1 MSPYNGSKVKEKD
14 VLSQIYLFR
23 ELTPSEMDIL
33 VSISKQKRVKKDE
46 IIFREGNVGDAFY
59 LIVLGSVRIS
69 TIIPGVGEEAL
80 TILGE
85 GEYFG
90 EMALIDDEPRSASAI
105 ANEDTLLLLIEK
117 DNFRKLLAQETGIAY
132 KLLWV
137 FTKTL
142 SARLRKTDEQLKN
155 IFSIAKTF

>member
-1 MSPYNGSKVKEKD
+1 VKEKD
-14 VLSQIYLFR
+14 ALSQVYLFR
-23 ELTPSEMDIL
+23 ELAPNEMERVL
-33 VSISKQKRVKKDE
+33 SISKEKKVKKNE
-46 IIFREGNVGDAFY
+46 IVFKEGAIGDAFY
-59 LIVLGSVRIS
+59 LIVTGSVRIS
-69 TIIPGVGEEAL
+69 TLVPGVGEEAL

-90 EMALIDDEPRSASAI
+90 EMALIDDAPRSASAI
-105 ANEDTLLLLIEK
+105 ANDDGMLLYIGK
-117 DNFRKLLAQETGIAY
+117 DDFRKLLEQQTDIAY

-142 SARLRKTDEQLKN
+142 SARLRKTDEQLKS

>member
-1 MSPYNGSKVKEKD
+1 MKEKEK
-14 VLSQIYLFR
+14 LSQVYLFR
-23 ELTPSEMDIL
+23 ELTPSEIDTL
-33 VSISKQKRVKKDE
+33 LSISKEKRVKKDQ
-46 IIFREGNVGDAFY
+46 IIFKEGDTGDAFY
-59 LIVLGSVRIS
+59 FIVSGSVRIS
-69 TIIPGVGEEAL
+69 TIVPGVGEEAL
-80 TILGE
+80 TILRE

-90 EMALIDDEPRSASAI
+90 EMALIDDAPRSASAI
-105 ANEDTLLLLIEK
+105 AHDDTILLLIEK

-142 SARLRKTDEQLKN
+142 SARLRKTDEQLKS

>member
-1 MSPYNGSKVKEKD
+1 VPSINGGKVKEKEA
-14 VLSQIYLFR
+14 LSKIFLFR
-23 ELTPSEMDIL
+23 ELTPKEMDVLI
-33 VSISKQKRVKKDE
+33 SISKEKRVKKNE
-46 IIFREGNVGDAFY
+46 IIFKESAVGDAFY
-59 LIVLGSVRIS
+59 LIILGSVRIS
-69 TIIPGVGEEAL
+69 TMVPGVGEEAL
-80 TILGE
+80 TILRE

-90 EMALIDDEPRSASAI
+90 EMALIDDAPRSASAI

-117 DNFRKLLAQETGIAY
+117 DNFRKLLAKETGIAY

-142 SARLRKTDEQLKN
+142 SARLRKTDEQLKS

>member
-1 MSPYNGSKVKEKD
+1 VSSINGGEVKEKEA
-14 VLSQIYLFR
+14 LSKIFLFR
-23 ELTPSEMDIL
+23 ELTPKEMDVLIA
-33 VSISKQKRVKKDE
+33 ISKEKRAKKNE
-46 IIFREGNVGDAFY
+46 VIFKEGAVGDAFY
-59 LIVLGSVRIS
+59 LIILGSVRIS
-69 TIIPGVGEEAL
+69 TIVPGVGEEAL
-80 TILGE
+80 TILRE

-90 EMALIDDEPRSASAI
+90 EMALIDDAPRSASAI

-117 DNFRKLLAQETGIAY
+117 DNFRKLLAKETGIAY

-142 SARLRKTDEQLKN
+142 SARLRKTDEQLKS

>member
-1 MSPYNGSKVKEKD
+1 VKEKEA
-14 VLSQIYLFR
+14 LSKIYLFR
-23 ELTPSEMDIL
+23 ELTPKEMDVLI
-33 VSISKQKRVKKDE
+33 SISKEKRAKKNE
-46 IIFREGNVGDAFY
+46 VIFKEGAVGDAFY
-59 LIVLGSVRIS
+59 LIILGSVRIS
-69 TIIPGVGEEAL
+69 TIVPGVGEEAL
-80 TILGE
+80 TILRE

-90 EMALIDDEPRSASAI
+90 EMALIDDAPRSASAI

-117 DNFRKLLAQETGIAY
+117 DNFRKLLAKETVIAY

-142 SARLRKTDEQLKN
+142 SARLRKTDEQLKS

>member
-1 MSPYNGSKVKEKD
+1 MKEKER
-14 VLSQIYLFR
+14 LSQVYLFR
-23 ELTPSEMDIL
+23 ELTPSEIDTL
-33 VSISKQKRVKKDE
+33 VSISKEKRVKKDE
-46 IIFREGNVGDAFY
+46 LIFREGDTGDAFY
-59 LIVLGSVRIS
+59 FIVSGSVRIS
-69 TIIPGVGEEAL
+69 TMVPGVGEEAL
-80 TILGE
+80 TILRE

-90 EMALIDDEPRSASAI
+90 EMALIDDAPRSASAI
-105 ANEDTLLLLIEK
+105 ANDDTILLLIEK

-142 SARLRKTDEQLKN
+142 SARLRKTDEQLKS

>member
-1 MSPYNGSKVKEKD
+1 MKEKEK
-14 VLSQIYLFR
+14 LSQVYLFR
-23 ELTPSEMDIL
+23 ELTPSEIDTL
-33 VSISKQKRVKKDE
+33 LSISKERRVRKDE
-46 IIFREGNVGDAFY
+46 IIFKEGDAGDAFY
-59 LIVLGSVRIS
+59 FIVSGSVRIS
-69 TIIPGVGEEAL
+69 TIVPGVGEEAL
-80 TILGE
+80 TILRE

-90 EMALIDDEPRSASAI
+90 EMALIDDAPRSASAI
-105 ANEDTLLLLIEK
+105 ANDDTILLLIEK

-142 SARLRKTDEQLKN
+142 SARLRKTDEQLKS

>member
-1 MSPYNGSKVKEKD
+1 VKEKEK
-14 VLSQIYLFR
+14 LSQVYLFR
-23 ELTPSEMDIL
+23 ELTPSEIDTL
-33 VSISKQKRVKKDE
+33 LSISKEKRVKKDQ
-46 IIFREGNVGDAFY
+46 IIFKEGDTGDAFY
-59 LIVLGSVRIS
+59 FIVSGSVRIS
-69 TIIPGVGEEAL
+69 TIVPGVGEEAL
-80 TILGE
+80 TILRE

-90 EMALIDDEPRSASAI
+90 EMALIDDAPRSASAI
-105 ANEDTLLLLIEK
+105 AHDDTILLLIEK

-142 SARLRKTDEQLKN
+142 SARLRKTDEQLKS

>member
-1 MSPYNGSKVKEKD
+1 VKEKEK
-14 VLSQIYLFR
+14 LSQVYLFR
-23 ELTPSEMDIL
+23 ELTPSEIDTL
-33 VSISKQKRVKKDE
+33 LSISKERRVRKDE
-46 IIFREGNVGDAFY
+46 IIFKEGDTGDAFY
-59 LIVLGSVRIS
+59 FIVSGSVRIS
-69 TIIPGVGEEAL
+69 TIVPGVGEEAL
-80 TILGE
+80 TILRE

-90 EMALIDDEPRSASAI
+90 EMALIDDAPRSASAI
-105 ANEDTLLLLIEK
+105 ANDDTILLLIEK

-142 SARLRKTDEQLKN
+142 SARLRKTDEQLKS

>member
-1 MSPYNGSKVKEKD
+1 MPVGNGGAVKQKD
-14 VLSQIYLFR
+14 ALSQVYLFR

-33 VSISKQKRVKKDE
+33 ISISKEKRAKKDE
-46 IIFREGNVGDAFY
+46 VIFKEGAPGDAFY
-59 LIVLGSVRIS
+59 LIVSGSIRIS
-69 TIIPGVGEEAL
+69 TIVPGVGEEAL
-80 TILGE
+80 TILRE

-90 EMALIDDEPRSASAI
+90 EMALIDDAPRSASAI
-105 ANEDTLLLLIEK
+105 ANDDTILLLIEK

-137 FTKTL
+137 FTRTL
-142 SARLRKTDEQLKN
+142 SARLRKTDEQLKS

>member
-1 MSPYNGSKVKEKD
+1 VKEKEA
-14 VLSQIYLFR
+14 LSKIYLFR
-23 ELTPSEMDIL
+23 ELTPTEMDVLI
-33 VSISKQKRVKKDE
+33 SISKEKRVKKNDVV
-46 IIFREGNVGDAFY
+46 FKEGAVGDAFY
-59 LIVLGSVRIS
+59 LIILGSVRIS
-69 TIIPGVGEEAL
+69 TMVPGVGEEAL
-80 TILGE
+80 TILRE

-90 EMALIDDEPRSASAI
+90 EMALIDDAPRSASAI

-117 DNFRKLLAQETGIAY
+117 DNFRKLLAKETVIAY

-142 SARLRKTDEQLKN
+142 SARLRKTDEQLKS

>member
-1 MSPYNGSKVKEKD
+1 MKEKE
-14 VLSQIYLFR
+14 VLSQVYLFR

-33 VSISKQKRVKKDE
+33 ISISKEIRAQKDE
-46 IIFREGNVGDAFY
+46 VIFKEGEIGDAFY
-59 LIVLGSVRIS
+59 LIVSGSIRIS

-80 TILGE
+80 TILRE

-90 EMALIDDEPRSASAI
+90 EMALIDDAPRSASAI
-105 ANEDTLLLLIEK
+105 ANDDTILLLIEK
-117 DNFRKLLAQETGIAY
+117 DNFRKLLAQETDIAY

-142 SARLRKTDEQLKN
+142 SARLRKTDEQLKS
-155 IFSIAKTF
+155 ILSIAKTF

>member
-1 MSPYNGSKVKEKD
+1 MKEKEK
-14 VLSQIYLFR
+14 LSQVYLFR
-23 ELTPSEMDIL
+23 ELTPSEIDTL
-33 VSISKQKRVKKDE
+33 LSISKERRVRKDE
-46 IIFREGNVGDAFY
+46 IIFKEGDTGDAFY
-59 LIVLGSVRIS
+59 FIVSGSVRIS
-69 TIIPGVGEEAL
+69 TIVPGVGEEAL
-80 TILGE
+80 TILRE

-90 EMALIDDEPRSASAI
+90 EMALIDDAPRSASAI
-105 ANEDTLLLLIEK
+105 ANDDTILLLIEK

-142 SARLRKTDEQLKN
+142 SARLRKTDEQLKS

>member
-1 MSPYNGSKVKEKD
+1 VKEKEA
-14 VLSQIYLFR
+14 LSKIFLFR
-23 ELTPSEMDIL
+23 ELTPKEMDVLIA
-33 VSISKQKRVKKDE
+33 ISKEKRAKKNE
-46 IIFREGNVGDAFY
+46 VIFKEGAVGDAFY
-59 LIVLGSVRIS
+59 LIILGSVRIS
-69 TIIPGVGEEAL
+69 TIVPGVGEEAL
-80 TILGE
+80 TILRE

-90 EMALIDDEPRSASAI
+90 EMALIDDAPRSASAI

-117 DNFRKLLAQETGIAY
+117 DNFRKLLAKETGIAY

-142 SARLRKTDEQLKN
+142 SARLRKTDEQLKS

>member
-1 MSPYNGSKVKEKD
+1 VREKD
-14 VLSQIYLFR
+14 ALSQVYLFR

-33 VSISKQKRVKKDE
+33 ISISTEKRVKKDE
-46 IIFREGNVGDAFY
+46 VVFKENATGDAFY
-59 LIVLGSVRIS
+59 LIVSGSVRIS
-69 TIIPGVGEEAL
+69 TIVPGVGEEAL
-80 TILGE
+80 TILRE

-90 EMALIDDEPRSASAI
+90 EMALIDDAPRSASAI
-105 ANEDTLLLLIEK
+105 ANDDTILLMIGK
-117 DNFRKLLAQETGIAY
+117 DDFRKLLAQETGIAY

-142 SARLRKTDEQLKN
+142 SARLRKTDEQLKS